1 MIHWRK
7 SVSTALDMDFDNS
20 NTNFVAFCLTFWSY
34 DVQSFFHLYSNIM
47 KCLLTFLCRL
57 WLPWTRG
64 QLPKQFLILGVL
76 TLVILMSRTHQI
88 SARIPEISVATDLK
102 SSADQFPDK
111 VVVLYF
117 TAEYCMY
124 CQALDREVLGP
135 VLRSGDFEAISQFF
149 RVQHD
154 EPETKLTDFDGK
166 KISNRDLIQRYQ
178 VDVTPTIIFLGPD
191 GREVASSIVGFL
203 TVDFYG
209 AYLDQS
215 IQDGRTHLLSK
226 TN

>member
-1 MIHWRK
+1 
-7 SVSTALDMDFDNS
+7 
-20 NTNFVAFCLTFWSY
+20 
-34 DVQSFFHLYSNIM
+34 M
-47 KCLLTFLCRL
+47 KYLITFLCRL
-57 WLPWTRG
+57 RLPSIKG

-76 TLVILMSRTHQI
+76 TLVILMSKTHQI
-88 SARIPEISVATDLK
+88 SARIPEMRIATDLK
-102 SSADQFPDK
+102 SFADQFPDK

-135 VLRSGDFEAISQFF
+135 VLRSRDYEAISQFF

-154 EPETKLTDFDGK
+154 EPKTKLTDFDGK

-191 GREVASSIVGFL
+191 GLEVVSSIVGFL

-215 IQDGRTHLLSK
+215 LKDGRTHLLSK
-226 TN
+226 MN

>member
-1 MIHWRK
+1 MIIPLQSRL
-7 SVSTALDMDFDNS
+7 S
-20 NTNFVAFCLTFWSY
+20 LTRR
-34 DVQSFFHLYSNIM
+34 QIQ
-47 KCLLTFLCRL
+47 KRLLIF
-57 WLPWTRG
+57 G
-64 QLPKQFLILGVL
+64 GLILI
-76 TLVILMSRTHQI
+76 ILI
-88 SARIPEISVATDLK
+88 SGTNQSSAGIPEMPIAIDLK
-102 SSADQFPDK
+102 AFADKYPDR

-135 VLRSGDFEAISQFF
+135 VLRSGDYEAISQFF

-154 EPETKLTDFDGK
+154 EPETKLIDFDGK

-191 GREVASSIVGFL
+191 GREVASSIVGL
-203 TVDFYG
+203 ITVDFYG

>member
-7 SVSTALDMDFDNS
+7 SVFIALDMDSDNS

-47 KCLLTFLCRL
+47 KYLMIFSFQSRL
-57 WLPWTRG
+57 SLTRG

-76 TLVILMSRTHQI
+76 TLVILISKTHQI
-88 SARIPEISVATDLK
+88 IARIPEMSVATDLK
-102 SSADQFPDK
+102 SFADQFPDK

-135 VLRSGDFEAISQFF
+135 VLSSRDYEAISQFF